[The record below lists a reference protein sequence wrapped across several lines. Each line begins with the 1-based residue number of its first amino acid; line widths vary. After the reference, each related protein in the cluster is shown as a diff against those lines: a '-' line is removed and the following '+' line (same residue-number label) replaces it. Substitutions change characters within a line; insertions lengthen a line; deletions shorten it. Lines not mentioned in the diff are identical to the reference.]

1 MYVKDMYKTQF
12 EPFGEPL
19 AQATEVPKARKGSL
33 QDAIVNVT
41 VGVFWSLVIGIVAAR
56 AMYFSP
62 NIADYFVA
70 CIRSAF
76 AQS

>member
-1 MYVKDMYKTQF
+1 MYKNQF

-19 AQATEVPKARKGSL
+19 PQATDAPKARKGSL
-33 QDAIVNVT
+33 QSAIVSVT
-41 VGVFWSLVIGIVAAR
+41 VGAFWSLVIGIVIAR

-70 CIRSAF
+70 CVRSALER
-76 AQS
+76 S